1 MGGALR
7 TFVWIF
13 GLYFI
18 EGLPNA
24 IVGTLSV
31 GYYKSMGLDNTKTA
45 MLTSLLYI
53 PWVIK
58 GIWGPLIDS
67 VSTKR
72 RWILLCS
79 GVFALCFI
87 ALAAAQFL
95 PCWIAASAA
104 VFWALG
110 FASATYDIAADGF
123 YMLALNEREQSFF
136 VGIRNAFYRVAVL
149 FGQGAMLVI
158 AGWGASK
165 FANKGAG
172 WSLSFGVC
180 AAVVLSCLAFFKAF
194 LPKPPG
200 DLRRSD
206 SRIYGVLLGMKG
218 AFLEFFRKKNIFSIL
233 LFILFYRFAEAQLL
247 KIVQPFMLD
256 SKEAGGLGMSL
267 SQLGWIYGTLAPA
280 LLLLGGILG
289 GLFISRVGL
298 RRSMLAMAMLM
309 NLPNV
314 IYIYMAA
321 CQPDSV
327 YVISALVGFE
337 QFGYGFG
344 FAAYMVYLMFASRGE
359 NMTSSYAICTSFMA
373 LGIIFPGFFSG
384 AVQSALGYFG
394 FFSWIML
401 STLLSFAAAW
411 LAYRTLP
418 RSGDGQF

>member
-95 PCWIAASAA
+95 PYWIAASAA

-149 FGQGAMLVI
+149 FGQGAMLII
-158 AGWGASK
+158 AGWGAYVFASK
-165 FANKGAG
+165 SAG
-172 WSLSFGVC
+172 WSLAFGVC
-180 AAVVLSCLAFFKAF
+180 VAVVLACLLFFKLF
-194 LPKPPG
+194 LPAPKSDIPRP
-200 DLRRSD
+200 D
-206 SRIYGVLLGMKG
+206 SRIADVLRGIKG
-218 AFLEFFRKKNIFSIL
+218 AFLEFFRKKHIFSIL
-233 LFILFYRFAEAQLL
+233 AFVLFYRFAEAQLL

-256 SKEAGGLGMSL
+256 PKEVGGLGMSL
-267 SQLGWIYGTLAPA
+267 SQLGWIYGTLAPV

-289 GLFISRVGL
+289 GLYISRVGL
-298 RRSMLAMAMLM
+298 RRSMLVMALMM
-309 NLPNV
+309 NLPNI
-314 IYIYMAA
+314 IYVFMAA
-321 CQPDSV
+321 FQPDCA
-327 YVISALVGFE
+327 YLISALVGFE

-344 FAAYMVYLMFASRGE
+344 FAAYMVYLMFASRGN

-384 AVQSALGYFG
+384 AMQSVMGYLG

-401 STLLSFAAAW
+401 STLISFGVTW
-411 LAYRTLP
+411 LAYRTLSNRTGAEP
-418 RSGDGQF
+418 